1 MSTKSD
7 ILFFVVIGVM
17 FLAVITILSS
27 ESESFDTITE
37 QKKEYTDTKTV
48 NKYRRVNFAD
58 AKFYYL
64 TMNNAARKKHIL
76 TEFGEFSP
84 IEVNPV
90 AGIPR
95 NMSGSTG
102 FGRMIDIGLRDQDLS
117 KPFQPFVM
125 LEDDATK
132 YRKFPKFIDI
142 PADADIVYLGLHS
155 WGYGMEDAI
164 DIVYSEPFDKDI
176 IKVKNL
182 LALHGVLVC
191 SPAGASVIQRSMVE
205 SFYRDKPWDI
215 PITHA
220 QPFYNVYA
228 LRVPLVY
235 QNALYGGKQS
245 VTKIIARKHWFAP
258 MPQKFINK
266 NSTTNIMCWTRENN
280 PKMVDD
286 KSTAS
291 DQQKKINMQLYSDT
305 KQLSSGTSNKT

>member
-1 MSTKSD
+1 MCDKSD
-7 ILFFVVIGVM
+7 VMFCVVLGVM
-17 FLAVITILSS
+17 ILAVIAILKT
-27 ESESFDTITE
+27 EPEQFDAVTD
-37 QKKEYTDTKTV
+37 KKTGNVTDHTA
-48 NKYRRVNFAD
+48 NKYRRVYFAD
-58 AKFYYL
+58 TKFYYL
-64 TMNNAARKKHIL
+64 TMNNPVRKKHML
-76 TEFGEFSP
+76 EEFGEFSP

-117 KPFQPFVM
+117 KPFQPFVI
-125 LEDDATK
+125 LEDDASK
-132 YRKFPKFIDI
+132 YRKFPQFINI

-155 WGYGMEDAI
+155 WGYGLEDAI

-228 LRVPLVY
+228 LSIPLVY
-235 QNALYGGKQS
+235 QNAKYGGKQH
-245 VTKIIARKHWFAP
+245 VTKITARKHWFKP
-258 MPQKFINK
+258 MPNKYINK
-266 NSTTNIMCWTRENN
+266 NSTTNIMCWTNKDPITTNE
-280 PKMVDD
+280 KTDSD
-286 KSTAS
+286 K
-291 DQQKKINMQLYSDT
+291 L
-305 KQLSSGTSNKT
+305 KTLNVTMYTDVPQTVAPA